1 MPTRFTP
8 YELIL
13 LPLERTR
20 FPEIR
25 AEAEQ
30 REVDTRRRDQFVL
43 LGHVGATLD
52 EIVPD
57 DAPPGALEEYAE
69 LVYHGYQ
76 FWTFGRRLY
85 VVDDA
90 TTERLTSPAFAMREW
105 EIAGPPAAYVQ
116 LPYQKVWGRVDA
128 EAPYEPID
136 GFFVVVDE
144 TAPAPDAGI
153 HLRLQLV
160 LGLRAERPG
169 VSLISYRTD
178 LDARAGALRAVRPTR
193 EDGAAFDNAIPG
205 GERKGYRTLA
215 TVGELEA
222 LALRTLFILDREPHR
237 LEPHEGSPEEGES
250 ALDYV
255 AIGEGGGNAKPKG
268 NQ

>member
-1 MPTRFTP
+1 MPTRLTP

-13 LPLERTR
+13 LPLEATR

-25 AEAEQ
+25 AEAEHRQ
-30 REVDTRRRDQFVL
+30 VDTRRRDQFVL

-57 DAPPGALEEYAE
+57 DAPPDAMEEYAE
-69 LVYHGYQ
+69 LLYHGFQ

-85 VVDDA
+85 VLGDGI
-90 TTERLTSPAFAMREW
+90 TERLTSPTFAMRDW
-105 EIAGPPAAYVQ
+105 EIAGPPSAYVQ
-116 LPYQKVWGRVDA
+116 LPYQKAWGRVDA

-136 GFFVVVDE
+136 GFFLVVDE

-178 LDARAGALRAVRPTR
+178 LDAHAGALRAVRPTR
-193 EDGAAFDNAIPG
+193 DEGAAFSNAIPG

-222 LALRTLFILDREPHR
+222 LALRTLFVLDRQPERLQPHA
-237 LEPHEGSPEEGES
+237 GSPEAGES

-255 AIGEGGGNAKPKG
+255 SVEE
-268 NQ
+268 